1 MMKSK
6 IFQRSIHTIF
16 LSAICVIASA
26 STTSHRSSQNIKC
39 QYDGIDVS
47 HHQGKINWK
56 EVAKDKQIK
65 FVYIKATQGTSVKDK
80 NYEQNI
86 KAARRQGLRCGSY
99 HYLSCLTSI
108 RSQFRN
114 FQKTMRGHKQD
125 LIPMIDVERE
135 GVKRWSKKQVQDSV
149 ALFAKLIKKKY
160 GKKPLI
166 YSHVKFYNSPLS
178 PRFNNYFLFMSRYS
192 SVRPSIKG
200 IGRHNIWQFS
210 DRGKICGISGHVDL
224 NRFMLGTSLADIRL

>member
-1 MMKSK
+1 MVLTYH
-6 IFQRSIHTIF
+6 I
-16 LSAICVIASA
+16 
-26 STTSHRSSQNIKC
+26 
-39 QYDGIDVS
+39 
-47 HHQGKINWK
+47 
-56 EVAKDKQIK
+56 
-65 FVYIKATQGTSVKDK
+65 IKAKLTGKKWQKTNKYNLYISKLHKETSVKDK

-135 GVKRWSKKQVQDSV
+135 GVKRWGKKQVQDSV

-166 YSHVKFYNSPLS
+166 YSHVKFYNSHLS
-178 PRFNNYFLFMSRYS
+178 PRFNNYFLFISRYS

-210 DRGKICGISGHVDL
+210 DRGKIRGISGHVDL

>member
-1 MMKSK
+1 MKSK

-65 FVYIKATQGTSVKDK
+65 FVYIKATQGISVKDK

-166 YSHVKFYNSPLS
+166 YSHVKFYNSYLS
-178 PRFNNYFLFMSRYS
+178 PRFNNYFLFISRYS

-210 DRGKICGISGHVDL
+210 DRGKIRGISGHVDL

>member
-1 MMKSK
+1 MKSK

-16 LSAICVIASA
+16 LSAIYVIASA

-166 YSHVKFYNSPLS
+166 YSHVKFYNSHLS
-178 PRFNNYFLFMSRYS
+178 PRFNNYFLFISRYS

-210 DRGKICGISGHVDL
+210 DRGKIRGISGHVDL

>member
-1 MMKSK
+1 MKST
-6 IFQRSIHTIF
+6 IFPRTINILF

-26 STTSHRSSQNIKC
+26 TTSSHKSSKNTKR

-47 HHQGKINWK
+47 HHQGQIDWK

-65 FVYIKATQGTSVKDK
+65 FVYIKATQGTSIKDK

-99 HYLSCLTSI
+99 HYLSCLTSV

-114 FQKTMRGHKQD
+114 FQKAMRGHKQD
-125 LIPMIDVERE
+125 LIPMIDIEHD
-135 GVKRWSKKQVQDSV
+135 GVRRWSKKQVQDSV
-149 ALFAKLIKKKY
+149 VLFAKLIERKY

-166 YSHVKFYNSPLS
+166 YGSSDISSDTAVMQCIKSQS
-178 PRFNNYFLFMSRYS
+178 KVFL
-192 SVRPSIKG
+192 VPKSI
-200 IGRHNIWQFS
+200 
-210 DRGKICGISGHVDL
+210 GISFHYFNLVIDA
-224 NRFMLGTSLADIRL
+224 FDFSC

>member
-1 MMKSK
+1 MKSK

-16 LSAICVIASA
+16 LSAIYVIASA

-56 EVAKDKQIK
+56 EVAKDKQIQ

-166 YSHVKFYNSPLS
+166 YSHVKFYNSYLS

-210 DRGKICGISGHVDL
+210 DHGKIRGISGHVDL

>member
-1 MMKSK
+1 MKSK

-16 LSAICVIASA
+16 LSAIYVIASA

-56 EVAKDKQIK
+56 EVAKDKQIQ

-135 GVKRWSKKQVQDSV
+135 GVKRWGKKQLQDSV

-166 YSHVKFYNSPLS
+166 YSHVKFYNSYLS

-210 DRGKICGISGHVDL
+210 DHGKIRGISGHVDL

>member
-26 STTSHRSSQNIKC
+26 STTSHRSSQNIRC

-56 EVAKDKQIK
+56 D
-65 FVYIKATQGTSVKDK
+65 
-80 NYEQNI
+80 YEQNI

-114 FQKTMRGHKQD
+114 FQETMRGHKQD

-135 GVKRWSKKQVQDSV
+135 GVKCWGKKQVQDSV

-166 YSHVKFYNSPLS
+166 YSHVKFYNSHLS
-178 PRFNNYFLFMSRYS
+178 PRFNNYFLFISRYS

-210 DRGKICGISGHVDL
+210 DRGKIRGISGHVDL